1 LIYFA
6 KTVFQRLGGS
16 VPQDADYYRAENRR
30 LMESLEIL
38 EDQVRSLNHDLSDL
52 TKERTELEK
61 ESEKDKNL
69 VKELKG
75 EVSVCIDIQKICI
88 YFM

>member
-1 LIYFA
+1 
-6 KTVFQRLGGS
+6 
-16 VPQDADYYRAENRR
+16 
-30 LMESLEIL
+30 MESLEIL

-88 YFM
+88 ISCDGNVRLATVRCAYTRACILISSQKH